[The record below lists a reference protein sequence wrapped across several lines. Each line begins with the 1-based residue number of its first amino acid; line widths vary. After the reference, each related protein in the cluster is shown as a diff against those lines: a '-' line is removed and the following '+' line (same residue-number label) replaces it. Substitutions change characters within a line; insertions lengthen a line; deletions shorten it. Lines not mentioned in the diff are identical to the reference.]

1 MSLKNQKNG
10 DTFQDLRC
18 YMKKGDF
25 RLRGND
31 NGEKMTLVLNTLES
45 GDYSEQINELLAAKD
60 SEVEIVNTAE
70 MKIMHCVGCNMCWL
84 KTPGICAIKD
94 DYEIILKKLIA
105 ADNFWVVAD
114 TKFGF
119 INYRGKRVMDRLV
132 PMLNMYIEIRDG
144 WERHQLRYH
153 PLNFGVIYKGNG
165 NKELL
170 EEWSERVAM
179 NLGGHSLGVFALEES
194 QTSANADGNVTENA
208 TQTVLYTAAG
218 TAAPHPQHV
227 VILNGSPRVKKNSN
241 TNKIID
247 SFSEGLQEAGITHKL
262 YSLSNRT
269 EWDEAR
275 EAFMT
280 NEHIIIA
287 LPLFVE
293 CLPSLLLEFLSTL
306 PTERIQPAK
315 LSFILHSGFDEGH
328 QLRLGEKFL
337 KSLAPQL
344 GCIYGGTL
352 VKGGSFM
359 LRMRDNSYI
368 KKMTDKMLAAY
379 ATMGRSFALNG
390 NFLTTDAQKF
400 TGDEQNPW
408 LGRSLFNLVIYRI
421 VKRNFD
427 RFAKEWGCT
436 RPLDDK
442 PYLTQQR

>member
-1 MSLKNQKNG
+1 
-10 DTFQDLRC
+10 
-18 YMKKGDF
+18 MKKGDS
-25 RLRGND
+25 RHASAALSTSRGND

-94 DYEIILKKLIA
+94 DYEIILKKLVKA
-105 ADNFWVVAD
+105 KNLWVVAD

-119 INYRGKRVMDRLV
+119 IDYRGKRVLDRLV

-153 PLNFGVIYKGNG
+153 PLNVGVIYKGNG
-165 NKELL
+165 NRELL

-194 QTSANADGNVTENA
+194 QTNANANENVVCNAADAAEITE
-208 TQTVLYTAAG
+208 TCTDS
-218 TAAPHPQHV
+218 PEKIEHV
-227 VILNGSPRVKKNSN
+227 IILNGSPRVKKNSN
-241 TNKIID
+241 TNKIIQT
-247 SFSEGLQEAGITHKL
+247 FAEGLEAAGITHKL
-262 YSLSNRT
+262 YSLSNHT

-280 NEHIIIA
+280 NDNIIIA

-306 PTERIQPAK
+306 PTERTQPAK

-344 GCIYGGTL
+344 GCTYGGTL

>member
-1 MSLKNQKNG
+1 
-10 DTFQDLRC
+10 
-18 YMKKGDF
+18 
-25 RLRGND
+25 
-31 NGEKMTLVLNTLES
+31 MTLVLNTLD
-45 GDYSEQINELLAAKD
+45 GVDAEQIKELLAAKD

-84 KTPGICAIKD
+84 KTPGVCAIKD
-94 DYEIILKKLIA
+94 DYEIILKKLVA
-105 ADNFWVVAD
+105 ADGFWVVTD

-119 INYRGKRVMDRLV
+119 IDYRGKRALDRIV

-170 EEWSERVAM
+170 EEWSMRVAM
-179 NLGGHSLGVFALEES
+179 NLGGHSLGVLALDAHQEGASPAE
-194 QTSANADGNVTENA
+194 ANENIVENA
-208 TQTVLYTAAG
+208 ADAAEIAE
-218 TAAPHPQHV
+218 TCTDSPEKIEHV
-227 VILNGSPRVKKNSN
+227 IILNGSPRVKKNSN
-241 TNKIID
+241 TNKIIQT
-247 SFSEGLQEAGITHKL
+247 FAEGLEAAGITHKL

-280 NEHIIIA
+280 NDNIIIA

-293 CLPSLLLEFLSTL
+293 CLPSLLLEFLSAL
-306 PTERIQPAK
+306 PTERKQPAK

-337 KSLAPQL
+337 KTLAPQL
-344 GCIYGGTL
+344 GCTYGGTL

-379 ATMGRSFALNG
+379 ATMGLSFAHNG

-400 TGDEQNPW
+400 TGSEQNPW

-442 PYLTQQR
+442 PYGDLT

>member
-1 MSLKNQKNG
+1 
-10 DTFQDLRC
+10 
-18 YMKKGDF
+18 MKKGDS
-25 RLRGND
+25 RHASATLSTSRGND
-31 NGEKMTLVLNTLES
+31 NGEKMTLVLNTLE
-45 GDYSEQINELLAAKD
+45 GDYSEQIKDLLAAKG

-70 MKIMHCVGCNMCWL
+70 MKIMHCAGCNICWL
-84 KTPGICAIKD
+84 KTPGVCAIKD
-94 DYEIILKKLIA
+94 DYEIILKKVVV
-105 ADNFWVVAD
+105 ADGFWVVAD

-119 INYRGKRVMDRLV
+119 IDYRGKRVLDRLV

-179 NLGGHSLGVFALEES
+179 NLGGHSLGVFALDALQEGA
-194 QTSANADGNVTENA
+194 ANANENVVE
-208 TQTVLYTAAG
+208 TAAD
-218 TAAPHPQHV
+218 AAEIAETCTDSPEKIEHV
-227 VILNGSPRVKKNSN
+227 IILNGSPRVKKNSN

-262 YSLSNRT
+262 YSLSNRM

-306 PTERIQPAK
+306 PTERTQPAK
-315 LSFILHSGFDEGH
+315 LSFNLHSGFDEGH

-337 KSLAPQL
+337 ETLPAQL
-344 GCIYGGTL
+344 GCSFGGTL
-352 VKGGSFM
+352 VRGGSFM
-359 LRMRDNSYI
+359 LRDRENSYM
-368 KKMTDKMLAAY
+368 KKMTDKILASY
-379 ATMGRSFALNG
+379 AKMGLSFAQNG
-390 NFLTTDAQKF
+390 NFFTPEAKKF
-400 TGDEQNPW
+400 TGPEQNPKIGV
-408 LGRSLFNLVIYRI
+408 LLFNLIFKRI
-421 VKRNFD
+421 VKKTFD
-427 RFAKEWGCT
+427 RMAKEWGCT

-442 PYLTQQR
+442 PYGE